1 MRIKIYLVLLFF
13 LPTVWSFAQQ
23 PIPKSREDH
32 LVLDNAHLMSG
43 AEVAQLDRKLIDYA
57 RATSV
62 QIVVYTVLSLNGES
76 ASEFT
81 TRLGHEWQI
90 GDAEKDNGVIV
101 FVSKNDRRI
110 QIQTGYGSEIFLP
123 DAIAKRIVDNILTPA
138 FKKGQFYA
146 GIDRATD
153 AIMEL
158 ASDDYK
164 PKKKKRNF
172 NIVPDK
178 KEKEDGIPPIVI
190 IVGVILLFII
200 LSRLNNGGGGNG
212 GDGGYNRDGRYDY
225 PGRRRRGGGWI
236 FFPGGGFG
244 GGGSSGGGGFGGG
257 GGGFGG
263 FGGGDF
269 GGGGAGGGW

>member
-1 MRIKIYLVLLFF
+1 MRIKIYFVLLLL
-13 LPTVWSFAQQ
+13 LPSLGLFGQQ
-23 PIPKSREDH
+23 PIPKKDDRH
-32 LVLDNAHLMSG
+32 LVIDNAHLLSR
-43 AEVAQLDRKLIDYA
+43 AEAQRLDQKLIEYA
-57 RATSV
+57 KSSTV
-62 QIVVYTVLSLNGES
+62 QVVVYTTKSLNGES
-76 ASEFT
+76 ASEFA
-81 TRLGHEWQI
+81 TRLGHEWKV

-101 FVSKNDRRI
+101 FVSKDDRKI

-138 FKKGQFYA
+138 FKKGQFFA
-146 GIDRATD
+146 GLNRATD

-158 ASDDYK
+158 GDPNYK
-164 PKKKKRNF
+164 PGKKKRNF
-172 NIVPDK
+172 NIVT
-178 KEKEDGIPPIVI
+178 EKDEGGIPGIVI
-190 IVGVILLFII
+190 VIGVILLFIL
-200 LSRLNNGGGGNG
+200 LSRLNNGGGKG

-244 GGGSSGGGGFGGG
+244 GGGGSGGGGFGDG

-269 GGGGAGGGW
+269 GGGGAGGSW